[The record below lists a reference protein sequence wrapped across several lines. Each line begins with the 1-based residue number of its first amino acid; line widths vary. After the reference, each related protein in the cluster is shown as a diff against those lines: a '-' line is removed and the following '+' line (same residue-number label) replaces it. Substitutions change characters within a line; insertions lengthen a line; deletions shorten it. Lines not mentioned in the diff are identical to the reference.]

1 MLVDKFGRV
10 IDYLRISVTQLCN
23 FKCRYCMPEDGEFN
37 SLEKSKILSYEE
49 MFGFVKICLDN
60 GVKKIRLTG
69 GEPLVRRDIEKFV
82 KMINEY
88 KPDLDLAMTTNGYYL
103 KQKAKILKE
112 SGLKRLNISLDTLDA
127 KKANFI
133 ARKDV
138 LNQVLEG
145 IDEASKMGFGIKL
158 NSVVLRGINDN
169 EIIELLEFARSK
181 NAQIRYIEFMENTHA
196 SSDIKG
202 LKKDEIAIAQSAQ
215 TAKEIEAGNLTARI
229 IENPHNPQLIELK
242 NVLNNML
249 DVLQKE
255 VGSNMHEIHRVFD
268 SYKSLDFTTEI
279 PNAQG
284 AVETTTNI
292 LGEEIRK
299 MLSSSDD
306 SAKKLAEQT
315 AKLKDFM
322 EQLLNGSSS
331 QASSLQQ
338 SAAAI
343 EEISSSM
350 QNVSDKTTE
359 VTRQAEDI
367 KNIVGVI
374 KDIADQ
380 TNLLALNAAIEAA
393 RAGEHGR
400 GFAVVADEVRKL
412 AERTGKSLNEIE
424 ANVNVLVQGVNDM
437 SESIKEQTAGVTQI
451 NEAIAQLESVTQDNV
466 SVANSTNDITL
477 QVNSIAD
484 DILAD
489 VNKKKF

>member
-103 KQKAKILKE
+103 KQKAKVLKE

-202 LKKDEIAIAQSAQ
+202 LKKDEILDILSKKYSI
-215 TAKEIEAGNLTARI
+215 KEITKSPNSPSSLFETSDGYKFGIIDPHKHDFCASCNRLRLSADGLLIPCLYYEDGKSIKEAMRDGNYARAMEI
-229 IENPHNPQLIELK
+229 LK
-242 NVLNNML
+242 
-249 DVLQKE
+249 DVLE
-255 VGSNMHEIHRVFD
+255 
-268 SYKSLDFTTEI
+268 
-279 PNAQG
+279 
-284 AVETTTNI
+284 
-292 LGEEIRK
+292 
-299 MLSSSDD
+299 
-306 SAKKLAEQT
+306 AKPEKNRWENDG
-315 AKLKDFM
+315 K
-322 EQLLNGSSS
+322 G
-331 QASSLQQ
+331 
-338 SAAAI
+338 
-343 EEISSSM
+343 EISS
-350 QNVSDKTTE
+350 
-359 VTRQAEDI
+359 RAFY
-367 KNIVGVI
+367 
-374 KDIADQ
+374 Q
-380 TNLLALNAAIEAA
+380 T
-393 RAGEHGR
+393 GG
-400 GFAVVADEVRKL
+400 
-412 AERTGKSLNEIE
+412 
-424 ANVNVLVQGVNDM
+424 
-437 SESIKEQTAGVTQI
+437 
-451 NEAIAQLESVTQDNV
+451 
-466 SVANSTNDITL
+466 
-477 QVNSIAD
+477 
-484 DILAD
+484 
-489 VNKKKF
+489 